1 MRVELIPRL
10 KQTYDILQTR
20 STLTMEAEAIVSTL
34 IEELEDVNDAVEST
48 KRAPVHSS
56 QDEEDPEELLE
67 GEIVSLLKS
76 VLGTLYPS
84 RLSSCVIQANV
95 LPGSGQ
101 GGSGKPTVLLNRT
114 DVTAELSSLNQRL
127 AASQKA
133 EEKWAAD
140 LRGHLTEL

>member
-48 KRAPVHSS
+48 KRAPFHSN

-67 GEIVSLLKS
+67 EEITSLLKNM
-76 VLGTLYPS
+76 LGTLRPS
-84 RLSSCVIQANV
+84 RESE
-95 LPGSGQ
+95 
-101 GGSGKPTVLLNRT
+101 VLL
-114 DVTAELSSLNQRL
+114 
-127 AASQKA
+127 SQ
-133 EEKWAAD
+133 
-140 LRGHLTEL
+140 